1 MTRKSETS
9 DLDPENSSP
18 SLKLRELTANEHG
31 KETLSMP
38 PEVSGISSNVQQK
51 GVGPSGALR
60 GKIFLICITL
70 TQLVQMIPLGVGI
83 NSGLALGKALGASSV
98 ESVWIVASYPLT
110 QGSFV
115 LIGNF
120 FLPLDAKRTRQTPSH
135 SFIRWSLRSY
145 LRPQSHAL
153 RWLRVVG
160 CLGVC
165 RWLFEQS
172 GRTLHHE
179 GFVRD
184 RWWAYDSKHCGLDWY
199 YLPTR

>member
-1 MTRKSETS
+1 MTCNPETS
-9 DLDPENSSP
+9 DLDPNNSSP
-18 SLKLRELTANEHG
+18 SPDLFEMTANEYNSLTA
-31 KETLSMP
+31 E
-38 PEVSGISSNVQQK
+38 QK
-51 GVGPSGALR
+51 GVDPSGALR
-60 GKIFLICITL
+60 GKIFLLCITL

-120 FLPLDAKRTRQTPSH
+120 FLPLDTKCIRQTPSH
-135 SFIRWSLRSY
+135 FFVRWSLGSY
-145 LRPQSHAL
+145 LQPQSDAL
-153 RWLRVVG
+153 HWLCLVG

-165 RWLFEQS
+165 RWLFEQC
-172 GRTLHHE
+172 GCTLHHE
-179 GFVRD
+179 RFVRN
-184 RWWAYDSKHCGLDWY
+184 RWWAYDSKYCGLDRD